1 MVHSHQR
8 LIPALFALLAF
19 ALLAPSPALADP
31 MQPNRLETMGLVE
44 VLKFRG
50 AMVADPQDTMAGI
63 GSVAAR
69 ESLQRIT
76 GYMEEMGSGPSG
88 WRFLLGASVFTGS
101 ALNEP
106 AMLVVFYN
114 PFIDAA
120 LFTEWRIEGDTR
132 TLADIEWVP
141 GDLVRS
147 DDPTVDLAPLWM
159 RSGDYPPA
167 ALADAVVDTVAA
179 LERRFGDAFAAENWR
194 GLIGVEDISEFD
206 AFLSPIV
213 AARLFESQ
221 LRLAAL
227 ATPKDGEDPHL
238 APLRQATVGVIET
251 AAKDGFAP
259 LLEQADETSEVMR
272 AALSAIN
279 PLTMQGLSPVAYV
292 VGEGQVIVFLSSILT
307 TDFTIA
313 ARFEEQQSGYN
324 LRQLE
329 FIPWAA
335 TYQAAEAMSGTK

>member
-1 MVHSHQR
+1 MP
-8 LIPALFALLAF
+8 LDLGLL
-19 ALLAPSPALADP
+19 
-31 MQPNRLETMGLVE
+31 
-44 VLKFRG
+44 
-50 AMVADPQDTMAGI
+50 
-63 GSVAAR
+63 
-69 ESLQRIT
+69 
-76 GYMEEMGSGPSG
+76 
-88 WRFLLGASVFTGS
+88 
-101 ALNEP
+101 
-106 AMLVVFYN
+106 
-114 PFIDAA
+114 
-120 LFTEWRIEGDTR
+120 
-132 TLADIEWVP
+132 
-141 GDLVRS
+141 
-147 DDPTVDLAPLWM
+147 
-159 RSGDYPPA
+159 
-167 ALADAVVDTVAA
+167 
-179 LERRFGDAFAAENWR
+179 
-194 GLIGVEDISEFD
+194 GVEDISEFD

-227 ATPKDGEDPHL
+227 ATPKDGEDPLL

-292 VGEGQVIVFLSSILT
+292 AGEGDVIVFLSSILT

-313 ARFEEQQSGYN
+313 ARFEQQQSGYR

-329 FIPWAA
+329 FIPYAA